1 MCKPSVAWLEPADNL
16 LIEKINTGKPITSLE
31 FKTELRERVSG
42 EPVYQQDVGVY
53 LRECFRNGEFHDYKS
68 RSEGAY
74 LTYYLP
80 LLSRLK
86 RWFRSKHEQPTKK
99 EREAQAA
106 C

>member
-1 MCKPSVAWLEPADNL
+1 MCNPSVAWLEPADNL
-16 LIEKINTGKPITSLE
+16 LIEKVIMGKPITSLE
-31 FKTELRERVSG
+31 FKNELRARVSG
-42 EPVYQQDVGVY
+42 EYVIQQDVGEY
-53 LRECFRNGEFHDYKS
+53 LRECFRNGEFQDYKS
-68 RSEGAY
+68 RSEGAH

-80 LLSRLK
+80 LLSRMK